1 MVLTHDAASC
11 VSTESRRTQEET
23 REQSAP
29 APVAVELP
37 GEPAP
42 HTFQELYLYAFATQ
56 AEVIRHLR
64 TEAAREEVDRLPEI
78 METWQRLQVRVT
90 ARLEGERR
98 VADTIRWERIPAEHD
113 PWLETLA
120 ADTLFQKT
128 FQHLPVSFALVEAD
142 KLVAPQRTVNLTYVE
157 KLGRAL
163 PASPTLPE
171 LLDICLGPKR
181 SLDPIQYLE
190 ARSNSHVFSSP
201 HSDIRFL
208 GSYVKD
214 ITPDDFQYA
223 ESGGVPTAAVIAF
236 VGYGYAPINV
246 FHVGD
251 RMILN
256 NGFHRVYALRS
267 RGVSHIPAV
276 VQHVHNVELEFP
288 HAVAGLPREYLLNV
302 RRPVLIKDF
311 FEPGFTIPLKVQQR
325 LKVVKVGVSASSYD
339 IPT

>member
-1 MVLTHDAASC
+1 MAEQRMSAEH
-11 VSTESRRTQEET
+11 RT
-23 REQSAP
+23 REEEPRPSAP
-29 APVAVELP
+29 AAAELLT
-37 GEPAP
+37 EHTP

-56 AEVIRHLR
+56 AEVIRHIR
-64 TEAAREEVDRLPEI
+64 TEAAREEVEQLPEI
-78 METWQRLQVRVT
+78 MEAWQRLQVRVT
-90 ARLEGERR
+90 ARLEEERR
-98 VADTIRWERIPAEHD
+98 VADTIRWERLPTEHD
-113 PWLETLA
+113 SWLETLA
-120 ADTLFQKT
+120 SDMLFRKT
-128 FQHLPVSFALVEAD
+128 FQQLPVSFALVEAD
-142 KLVAPQRTVNLTYVE
+142 KLVAPQRTVNMTYVE
-157 KLGRAL
+157 KLLASL
-163 PASPTLPE
+163 PTAPRFPE

-190 ARSNSHVFSSP
+190 ARSNAHVFSSP

-208 GSYVKD
+208 GSYVKN
-214 ITPDDFQYA
+214 ITPEDFQYA

-246 FHVGD
+246 FHVGN

-267 RGVSHIPAV
+267 RGVSRVPTV

-288 HAVAGLPREYLLNV
+288 HTVAGLPREYLLNV

-311 FEPGFTIPLKVQQR
+311 FEPGFTIPLKVQRR
-325 LKVVKVGVSASSYD
+325 LKVVNVSVSARSHE